1 MRHLILFENFFTEK
15 EPTPISMG
23 GIESMI
29 SREGKTP
36 FIVAVDP
43 NIEAEYLSA
52 VSGEWKEPGSITM
65 ARINDLSK
73 ILNKQIV
80 MSPQRY
86 AVVEKPVVVLVSTRD
101 FSKLSERIL
110 NNSYSFIVDSPL
122 YGVITN
128 GIDYY
133 KLQ

>member
-1 MRHLILFENFFTEK
+1 MRHLILFENYFNEK
-15 EPTPISMG
+15 EPTPISVG

-29 SREGKTP
+29 SNKGKTP

-43 NIEAEYLSA
+43 NIEAEYISA
-52 VSGEWKEPGSITM
+52 GSNEWQEPGSITM
-65 ARINDLSK
+65 ARVNDLSK

-80 MSPQRY
+80 ISPHGYNIRERPT
-86 AVVEKPVVVLVSTRD
+86 VILVSTRD

-110 NNSYSFIVDSPL
+110 DNSYSFIVDSPL
-122 YGVITN
+122 YGIITN

-133 KLQ
+133 KLK

>member
-1 MRHLILFENFFTEK
+1 MIHLILFENFFNEK
-15 EPTPISMG
+15 EPTPISVG

-29 SREGKTP
+29 SNKGKMP

-43 NIEAEYLSA
+43 NIEAEYISA
-52 VSGEWKEPGSITM
+52 GSNEWQEPGSITM
-65 ARINDLSK
+65 ARVNDLSK

-80 MSPQRY
+80 ISPRGY
-86 AVVEKPVVVLVSTRD
+86 NIREKPVVILVSTRD
-101 FSKLSERIL
+101 FSKLSEIIL

-122 YGVITN
+122 YGIITN

-133 KLQ
+133 KLK

>member
-1 MRHLILFENFFTEK
+1 MRHLILFENFFNEK
-15 EPTPISMG
+15 EPTPISIG

-29 SREGKTP
+29 SNKGKMP

-43 NIEAEYLSA
+43 NIEAEYISA
-52 VSGEWKEPGSITM
+52 GSNEWQEPGSITM
-65 ARINDLSK
+65 ARVNDLSK

-80 MSPQRY
+80 ISPRGY
-86 AVVEKPVVVLVSTRD
+86 NIREKPVVILVSTRD
-101 FSKLSERIL
+101 FSKLSEIIL

-122 YGVITN
+122 YGIITN

-133 KLQ
+133 KLK

>member
-1 MRHLILFENFFTEK
+1 MIHLILFENYFNEK
-15 EPTPISMG
+15 EPTPISVG

-29 SREGKTP
+29 SKKGKMP

-43 NIEAEYLSA
+43 NIEPEYIS
-52 VSGEWKEPGSITM
+52 VGSNGWQEPGSITM

-80 MSPQRY
+80 ISPKGYTVR
-86 AVVEKPVVVLVSTRD
+86 EKLP
-101 FSKLSERIL
+101 ERVL

-122 YGVITN
+122 YGIITN

-133 KLQ
+133 KLK

>member
-1 MRHLILFENFFTEK
+1 MRHLILFENFFNEK
-15 EPTPISMG
+15 EPTPISVG

-29 SREGKTP
+29 SNKGKMP

-43 NIEAEYLSA
+43 NIEAEYISA
-52 VSGEWKEPGSITM
+52 GSNGWQEPGSITM

-80 MSPQRY
+80 ISPKGYTVR
-86 AVVEKPVVVLVSTRD
+86 ERPVVILVSTRD
-101 FSKLSERIL
+101 FSKLPERIL

-122 YGVITN
+122 YGIITN

-133 KLQ
+133 KLK